1 MLYYFKKGK
10 NTIEM
15 QKKKKI
21 YAVYGEDVTDQ
32 TCQKWLWSF
41 MLETFLLGDAPQS
54 GRRV

>member
-10 NTIEM
+10 NENEA
-15 QKKKKI
+15 KKKKI